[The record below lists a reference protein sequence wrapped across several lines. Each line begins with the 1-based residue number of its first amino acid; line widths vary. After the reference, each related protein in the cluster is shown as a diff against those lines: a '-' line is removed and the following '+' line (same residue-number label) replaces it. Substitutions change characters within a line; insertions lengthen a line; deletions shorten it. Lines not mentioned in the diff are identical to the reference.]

1 MEERKADLQQIGGR
15 IRENIIEPVIN
26 DREEKALDDLKH
38 RMIAS
43 LIFVVPL
50 LFVTAFEHDALWGRV
65 LEIVLV
71 IPIIAVNHR
80 VFIDGFT
87 SIQRRRPEKNTL
99 AAIGTIAALI
109 MMQFPTAGIF
119 LTTMALCRFSEA
131 YVNYKLDDHL
141 KKLIKAEPEDPQLEE
156 GAVITVAEGERIPAD
171 GEIIDGET
179 VIDEELITGERVPA
193 DRTAPDPVFAGTK
206 NLTAPFTMRVS
217 RTGKD
222 TTISRIIDHISISI
236 ATRPPI
242 SERAEKAAR
251 IFVLIVIMLAV
262 LAAIAWIP
270 LGGGWQNSVMT
281 GITILIIASPYAFSV
296 GIPMCVLG
304 ATVRSAKNG
313 ILIRSADIL
322 ELARDINTIALNKTG
337 TVTAGKPQISDVVSI
352 EDGFTL
358 QMAGALEQ
366 HSAHPSG
373 MEIYRAALEK
383 YGSVPEAQQ
392 LEYCPGRGVKGMVDG
407 RVLLSGN
414 GAFMRENGI
423 STSVP
428 EADTLYRQG
437 KSIVYY
443 ANESRV
449 IGLIALRD
457 GPKPVSLKG
466 ISRIEDMGI
475 DVVMLTGDGRPTAEA
490 IRSEVGI
497 DKAFAEL
504 PPEGKAEVI
513 ETLRGNGEKVVAMVG
528 DGIDDADAIAKADI
542 GVAIGCGPDIN
553 AGPADVILIADDLTD
568 VVRAIVLSRKT
579 IRIIRQNMAFAYC
592 YNILAIAAAA
602 GILVPLTGPVLAPVL
617 AALCMCASQILV
629 VVSTM
634 RVKKTSLY

>member
-71 IPIIAVNHR
+71 IPIIVVNHR

-383 YGSVPEAQQ
+383 YGSVPDAQQ

-475 DVVMLTGDGRPTAEA
+475 DVVMLTGDGSPTAEA

>member
-1 MEERKADLQQIGGR
+1 M
-15 IRENIIEPVIN
+15 
-26 DREEKALDDLKH
+26 
-38 RMIAS
+38 
-43 LIFVVPL
+43 
-50 LFVTAFEHDALWGRV
+50 
-65 LEIVLV
+65 
-71 IPIIAVNHR
+71 
-80 VFIDGFT
+80 
-87 SIQRRRPEKNTL
+87 
-99 AAIGTIAALI
+99 
-109 MMQFPTAGIF
+109 
-119 LTTMALCRFSEA
+119 
-131 YVNYKLDDHL
+131 
-141 KKLIKAEPEDPQLEE
+141 
-156 GAVITVAEGERIPAD
+156 
-171 GEIIDGET
+171 
-179 VIDEELITGERVPA
+179 
-193 DRTAPDPVFAGTK
+193 
-206 NLTAPFTMRVS
+206 
-217 RTGKD
+217 
-222 TTISRIIDHISISI
+222 
-236 ATRPPI
+236 
-242 SERAEKAAR
+242 
-251 IFVLIVIMLAV
+251 
-262 LAAIAWIP
+262 
-270 LGGGWQNSVMT
+270 
-281 GITILIIASPYAFSV
+281 
-296 GIPMCVLG
+296 
-304 ATVRSAKNG
+304 
-313 ILIRSADIL
+313 
-322 ELARDINTIALNKTG
+322 
-337 TVTAGKPQISDVVSI
+337 
-352 EDGFTL
+352 
-358 QMAGALEQ
+358 
-366 HSAHPSG
+366 HPSG

-475 DVVMLTGDGRPTAEA
+475 DVVMLTGDGSPTAEA

-617 AALCMCASQILV
+617 V
-629 VVSTM
+629 N
-634 RVKKTSLY
+634 

>member
-71 IPIIAVNHR
+71 IPILAVNHR

-87 SIQRRRPEKNTL
+87 SIQRQRPEKNTL

-366 HSAHPSG
+366 RSAHPSG

-383 YGSVPEAQQ
+383 YGSVPDAQQ

-407 RVLLSGN
+407 QVLLSGN

-475 DVVMLTGDGRPTAEA
+475 DVVMLTGDGSPTAEA

>member
-50 LFVTAFEHDALWGRV
+50 LFVTAFEHDALWGRI

-392 LEYCPGRGVKGMVDG
+392 LEYCSGRGVKGMVDG

-475 DVVMLTGDGRPTAEA
+475 DVVMLTGDGSPTAEA

>member
-475 DVVMLTGDGRPTAEA
+475 DVVMLTGDGSPTAEA

>member
-392 LEYCPGRGVKGMVDG
+392 LEYCSGRGVKGMVDG

>member
-50 LFVTAFEHDALWGRV
+50 LFVTAFEHDALWGRI

-475 DVVMLTGDGRPTAEA
+475 DVVMLTGDGSPTAEA

>member
-1 MEERKADLQQIGGR
+1 MEERKAELQQIGGR
-15 IRENIIEPVIN
+15 IRENIIEPAIN
-26 DREEKALDDLKH
+26 DREEKVLDDLKH

-71 IPIIAVNHR
+71 IPIIVVNHR

-87 SIQRRRPEKNTL
+87 SIHSRRPEKNTL
-99 AAIGTIAALI
+99 AAIGSIAAIL
-109 MMQFPTAGIF
+109 MMQFPAAGVF

-141 KKLIKAEPEDPQLEE
+141 KKLIEAEPEDPQLEK
-156 GAVITVAEGERIPAD
+156 GAIITVAEGERIPAD
-171 GEIIDGET
+171 GEIVDGKT

-193 DRTAPDPVFAGTK
+193 ERTAPDPVFAGTK

-217 RTGKD
+217 RSGKE
-222 TTISRIIDHISISI
+222 TTISRIIDHIAIST
-236 ATRPPI
+236 ATRAPI
-242 SERAEKAAR
+242 AARAEKAAR
-251 IFVLIVIMLAV
+251 VFVLIVIVLSV
-262 LAAIAWIP
+262 LAALAWI
-270 LGGGWQNSVMT
+270 LLDAGWPSAVMT

-322 ELARDINTIALNKTG
+322 ELARDINTIAVNKTG

-358 QMAGALEQ
+358 RMAGTLEQ
-366 HSAHPSG
+366 NSAHPFG
-373 MEIYRAALEK
+373 KEICRAAFDK
-383 YGSVPEAQQ
+383 YGSLFQAEQ
-392 LEYCPGRGVKGMVDG
+392 LEHFPGRGLKGVING
-407 RVLLSGN
+407 KLLISGN

-428 EADTLYRQG
+428 EAETLYKQG
-437 KSIVYY
+437 KSVIFY
-443 ANESRV
+443 ANENRV
-449 IGLIALRD
+449 IGLIGLRD

-475 DVVMLTGDGRPTAEA
+475 DVVMLTGDGRQTAEA

-497 DKAFAEL
+497 DKAYAEL
-504 PPEGKAEVI
+504 PPEEKAKVI
-513 ETLRGNGEKVVAMVG
+513 GELRGDNEKVVAMVG
-528 DGIDDADAIAKADI
+528 DGIDDAEAIAKADI

-553 AGPADVILIADDLTD
+553 AEPADVILIADDLMD

-634 RVKKTSLY
+634 RVKTTSLY

>member
-1 MEERKADLQQIGGR
+1 MEERKADLQQLGGR

-50 LFVTAFEHDALWGRV
+50 LFVTAFEHDALWGRI
-65 LEIVLV
+65 LEVVLV
-71 IPIIAVNHR
+71 IPIIVVNHR

-87 SIQRRRPEKNTL
+87 SIRTRRPEKNTL

-109 MMQFPTAGIF
+109 MMQFPTAGVF
-119 LTTMALCRFSEA
+119 LTTMALCRFCEA

-141 KKLIKAEPEDPQLEE
+141 KKLIAAEPEDPQLEE

-171 GEIIDGET
+171 GEIIDGTT

-193 DRTAPDPVFAGTK
+193 ERTAPEPVFAGTK
-206 NLTAPFTMRVS
+206 NLTASFAMRVS

-222 TTISRIIDHISISI
+222 TTISRIIDHITISI

-242 SERAEKAAR
+242 SQRAEKAAR
-251 IFVLIVIMLAV
+251 IFVLVVIVLAI
-262 LAAIAWIP
+262 LAAITWIP
-270 LGGGWQNSVMT
+270 LGAGWPQAVMT

-337 TVTAGKPQISDVVSI
+337 TVTAGKPKISDVVSI

-358 QMAGALEQ
+358 QLAGALEQ

-373 MEIYRAALEK
+373 KEIHRAALEK
-383 YGSVPEAQQ
+383 YGGVPDAQR
-392 LEYCPGRGVKGMVDG
+392 LEYCPGRGVKGMVGG
-407 RVLLSGN
+407 RMLFSGN

-428 EADTLYRQG
+428 EADTLFRQG

-443 ANESRV
+443 ANENRV

-475 DVVMLTGDGRPTAEA
+475 DVVMLTGDGEPTAEA

-513 ETLRGNGEKVVAMVG
+513 EALRGNGEKVVAMVG

-553 AGPADVILIADDLTD
+553 AGPADVILIADDLMD

-634 RVKKTSLY
+634 RVKKTSLN

>member
-392 LEYCPGRGVKGMVDG
+392 LEYCSGRGVKGMVDG

-475 DVVMLTGDGRPTAEA
+475 DVVMLTGDGSPTAEA

>member
-428 EADTLYRQG
+428 AADTLYRQG